1 MQNKDKSSKQN
12 PFRIYRKSEHRWID
26 VSEEYYR
33 DHMRFCDAFR
43 KRQQAHGQCV
53 CPRRK
58 FWLCNTDCMNCEFRR
73 AGDMLSLDYEF
84 ENSDGNTCT
93 LGDMISDDTPLIE
106 DVLAD
111 KVELDQLIKRLQE
124 LMPEAI
130 PIGELRLEGL
140 SDEAIADIIG
150 IKRTT
155 FRSRLDKVKEK
166 LSEEFP
172 DWF

>member
-1 MQNKDKSSKQN
+1 MQNKDNHLN
-12 PFRIYRKSEHRWID
+12 PNRIYIKSEHRWID
-26 VSEEYYR
+26 VSEDYYR
-33 DHMRFCDAFR
+33 DHTRFRDAFR
-43 KRQQAHGQCV
+43 KRHQEHGQCV

-58 FWLCNTDCMNCEFRR
+58 FWLCDTDCANCEFRR
-73 AGDMLSLDYEF
+73 AGDMLSLNYEV
-84 ENSDGNTCT
+84 ENSDGETCT
-93 LGDMISDDTPLIE
+93 LGDIIPDNAPLIA

-111 KVELDQLIKRLQE
+111 KDELDQLIKRLQE

-130 PIGELRLEGL
+130 KIGNLRLEGL

-155 FRSRLDKVKEK
+155 FRSRLDKVKET
-166 LSEEFP
+166 LSKEFP